1 MMSQRFATKMV
12 TVGRL
17 AQCELLTTKFDTKMK
32 MNYSYNEMKRAFECG
47 RNFQLTGENNF
58 QELIEELN
66 QALRQPLVSGSLPLV
81 SRDELI
87 SSLEDKRLCNMSN
100 LPADIYYLSRKETA
114 DYLMDNYV
122 ITKRQ

>member
-1 MMSQRFATKMV
+1 MDLNKINFWKRLEMFVENVQVNDAMSEEEKEMIIRI
-12 TVGRL
+12 
-17 AQCELLTTKFDTKMK
+17 AQSEQK
-32 MNYSYNEMKRAFECG
+32 
-47 RNFQLTGENNF
+47 
-58 QELIEELN
+58 LN
-66 QALRQPLVSGSLPLV
+66 IANVSGSLPLV